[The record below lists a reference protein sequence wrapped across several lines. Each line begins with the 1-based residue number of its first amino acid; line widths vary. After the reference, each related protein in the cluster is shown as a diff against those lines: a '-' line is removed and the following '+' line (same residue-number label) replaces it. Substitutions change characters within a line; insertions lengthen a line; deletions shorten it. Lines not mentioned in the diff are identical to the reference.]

1 MRQLRKEVR
10 ELKEQNEKL
19 EEEIEKMPITGDVN
33 VDSLLKKNRRLDKE
47 VAEYKSSVNKLC
59 QDLRNEFDINENL
72 IRNNYENLRQL
83 NDFSNVIM
91 TIDDK

>member
-1 MRQLRKEVR
+1 
-10 ELKEQNEKL
+10 
-19 EEEIEKMPITGDVN
+19 MPITGDVN

-47 VAEYKSSVNKLC
+47 VAEYKTNVNKLC
-59 QDLRNEFDINENL
+59 QDLRAEYEINENL